1 MNMTKGL
8 ETDKVSDIIRNKLT
22 EYITP
27 YLMQVIIRD
36 NINEKITE
44 DEIREE
50 YVTMISD
57 LLRMEKT
64 IQDRKTDK

>member
-1 MNMTKGL
+1 MNKIKDL
-8 ETDKVSDIIRNKLT
+8 DNEKVADIIRNKLT

-27 YLMQVIIRD
+27 YLMQVIIGD

-57 LLRMEKT
+57 FIKMKRG
-64 IQDRKTDK
+64 I

>member
-1 MNMTKGL
+1 
-8 ETDKVSDIIRNKLT
+8 
-22 EYITP
+22 
-27 YLMQVIIRD
+27 MQVIIGD

-57 LLRMEKT
+57 FIKMKRG
-64 IQDRKTDK
+64 I